1 MKNVL
6 IGIAGG
12 TASGKTTI
20 ARAIEVAFSED
31 EVVIV
36 RMDNYYKSQDHLSM
50 DDRVKTDYD
59 HPDAFDMDLLREQLQ
74 DLIDNKSIE
83 HPIYDFT
90 IHTRSSKKQKMNPC
104 QVIILEGIL
113 VLTEPKIVDLMD
125 IKVFVDTEADLR
137 FIRRLLRDTTER
149 ERSIHQSI
157 AQYLDTAKPGHDQF
171 VEPSKKR
178 ADIIVPYVEHN
189 TVAVKMLIDQ
199 ISYLA
204 FVKK

>member
-20 ARAIEVAFSED
+20 ARAIEAAFSED